1 MHQCVTF
8 VLWKV
13 LLFIRGDD
21 VRAWY
26 LKLSPFLHEDDNVTK
41 RLCVKGLIKKCDL
54 FDLTFFFV
62 YLRRTQTHTLIVQYD
77 IL

>member
-26 LKLSPFLHEDDNVTK
+26 LKFSPFFLQEDHNVTK

-54 FDLTFFFV
+54 FDLTFFFLFTCV
-62 YLRRTQTHTLIVQYD
+62 ELKRIR
-77 IL
+77 